1 LRLIFKFEEGNWIW
15 KKGDTP
21 SFVFLILKGSIEVTY
36 DSADYGEDEDNTDE
50 FTSGVFVG
58 ETSAILSSGKSK
70 LSVQAM
76 SKLQLLTIDTDK
88 YLHFLE
94 TNPKLLVNLASK
106 EVIE

>member
-1 LRLIFKFEEGNWIW
+1 MFLNLKFEEGTWVW

-21 SFVFLILKGSIEVTY
+21 SFVFLILIGSAEVTY
-36 DSADYGEDEDNTDE
+36 DSTEYGDDEDNTED
-50 FTSGVFVG
+50 FTSVVFIG
-58 ETSAILSSGKSK
+58 ETSAILSGGKSK

-76 SKLQLLTIDTDK
+76 SKLQLLTIDADK